1 MFEKFG
7 NMTTE
12 ELNLAAAG
20 LKEEGDIQSLKT
32 LALEN
37 GLDEMDAEDYADGLT
52 EEFASPLMAALGKLK
67 VEEKALKP
75 KGILNDW
82 IGYIRFQVSQDPDM
96 QITVREKDKTL
107 TGCIGAIL
115 KWAFAHQWTVP
126 QEIIKAAGVS
136 ASRVTLGE
144 PAAWRNVGAFAIF
157 TSISMYRSDALPVL
171 SFSGA
176 SFFVLIYNPVLYL
189 CIPLSFFPIKLGRTI
204 SF

>member
-12 ELNLAAAG
+12 ELNKAAAG

-67 VEEKALKP
+67 VEEEALKP
-75 KGILNDW
+75 QGILNDW
-82 IGYIRFQVSQDPDM
+82 IGYIRFLVSQDPDM
-96 QITVREKDKTL
+96 QIMVREKNKTL
-107 TGCIGAIL
+107 AGCIGAIL
-115 KWAFAHQWTVP
+115 KWAFGHQWTVP

-144 PAAWRNVGAFAIF
+144 PDTRQAK
-157 TSISMYRSDALPVL
+157 SIIAEYY
-171 SFSGA
+171 G
-176 SFFVLIYNPVLYL
+176 
-189 CIPLSFFPIKLGRTI
+189 GRA
-204 SF
+204 

>member
-12 ELNLAAAG
+12 ELNKAAAG
-20 LKEEGDIQSLKT
+20 LKAEGDIQSLKT

-67 VEEKALKP
+67 VEEEALKP
-75 KGILNDW
+75 EGILNDW
-82 IGYIRFQVSQDPDM
+82 IGYIRFQVSQDHDM
-96 QITVREKDKTL
+96 QITVRQKDKTL

-115 KWAFAHQWTVP
+115 KGALGHQWTVP
-126 QEIIKAAGVS
+126 QEIVKAAGVS

-144 PAAWRNVGAFAIF
+144 PDMRKAK
-157 TSISMYRSDALPVL
+157 SIIAEYY
-171 SFSGA
+171 G
-176 SFFVLIYNPVLYL
+176 
-189 CIPLSFFPIKLGRTI
+189 GRE
-204 SF
+204 